1 MDWESFTAI
10 YETQESLIRLKS
22 LLMHFNYGY
31 NAPGKSI
38 KIIQMAPTDDF
49 R

>member
-10 YETQESLIRLKS
+10 YENPESLIRLKD
-22 LLMHFNYGY
+22 LLMHFDYGY
-31 NAPGKSI
+31 NGPGKSI